1 VNLNLTL
8 LGQAISFAIF
18 VSLCMKYV
26 WPPIMAALHERQEK
40 IAQGLADAEQGAQR
54 REEAE
59 AEIATM
65 LQDAKAQAA
74 EIVAQAQKRGNEI
87 VEESKTT
94 ARTEGERLK
103 QAAQAEIEQDV
114 IGARESLRKQV
125 GSIAV
130 DGARKILGTEVNADS
145 HAKVLDDLVS
155 QI

>member
-18 VSLCMKYV
+18 VVFCMKYV
-26 WPPIMAALHERQEK
+26 WPPIMGALRERQDK
-40 IAQGLADAEQGAQR
+40 IAESLAAAEKGEQR

-74 EIVAQAQKRGNEI
+74 EIVAQAQKRRNEMIEEAEKDARSRGEQI
-87 VEESKTT
+87 VAS
-94 ARTEGERLK
+94 AH
-103 QAAQAEIEQDV
+103 AEIEQEV
-114 IGARESLRKQV
+114 ISARESLRKQV

-130 DGARKILGTEVNADS
+130 DGARKILGTEVSAEAHS
-145 HAKVLDDLVS
+145 KVLDDLVG

>member
-1 VNLNLTL
+1 MNLNLTL

-18 VSLCMKYV
+18 VIFCMKYV
-26 WPPIMAALHERQEK
+26 WPPIMGALRERQAK
-40 IAQGLADAEQGAQR
+40 IAESLAAAEKGEQR

-65 LQDAKAQAA
+65 MLDAKAQAA
-74 EIVAQAQKRGNEI
+74 EIVAIAQKRANEV
-87 VEESKTT
+87 VENSKTT

-103 QAAQAEIEQDV
+103 AAAHSEIEQEV

-125 GSIAV
+125 GSIAIE
-130 DGARKILGTEVNADS
+130 GARKILGAEVNADA
-145 HAKVLDDLVS
+145 HAKVIDDLVG

>member
-1 VNLNLTL
+1 
-8 LGQAISFAIF
+8 
-18 VSLCMKYV
+18 MKYV
-26 WPPIMAALHERQEK
+26 WPPIMGALRERQAK
-40 IAQGLADAEQGAQR
+40 IAESLAAAEQGEQR

-74 EIVAQAQKRGNEI
+74 EIVAAAQKRANEM
-87 VEESKTT
+87 VEDSKST

-103 QAAQAEIEQDV
+103 AAAQSEIEQEV
-114 IGARESLRKQV
+114 IGAREALRKQV

-130 DGARKILGTEVNADS
+130 EGARKILGGEVNADS
-145 HAKVLDDLVS
+145 HAKVIDDLVG